1 MKSNYFVK
9 ASLLIIVVALI
20 TVIVSENSFLNSV
33 DLENEKEILRTSG
46 AGESMDAWA
55 YERAYPFDEIPVSK
69 FVAAFEAKKQQE
81 AQRSNSIV
89 GEWESLG
96 PENIGGRTLCLAF
109 HPTDPDIIFAGS
121 ASGGLWKT
129 TTQGVGRFAWEQI
142 PTGFPVLGVA
152 AIAVDQNDPD
162 IIIIG
167 TGETYGTGLAEPGTI
182 NRLTRGTYG
191 IGILKSVDGGITWSQ
206 TLQFDMNSI
215 KGVMDIE
222 INGQNSS
229 EVFAATTDGVYRS
242 VDGGD
247 TWSLVFANAN
257 CFDIEI
263 DPNNGS
269 IVYVTQGNF
278 NNGLDPNL
286 CGIFKSTN
294 GGDSF
299 TELLDP
305 GLISAWSGNAKL
317 VIDPTDSNILYASIQ
332 VSWFNTGATTP
343 AGIFKSTDAGSTW
356 ANINNQNIAQFQGW
370 YSHDIAVNPSNN
382 SEIINAGIATWK
394 STDAGINFTKKSNN
408 SWTIGEV
415 SVEVPEGG
423 DDYVH
428 SDVHA
433 VYYHPLIANKVFF
446 ATDGGVFSSV
456 DGGENFITHNG
467 GLQTTQYYAD
477 MGSSSTNPDF
487 CIAGAQ
493 DNASYIYKGEP
504 SWFRVLG
511 GDGMSASVRPDDD
524 QIVFGSSQG
533 LAIRKS
539 NNGGISF
546 FNSQPIIGNEPRAF
560 AAPYKIAPSNND
572 IMYAG
577 ASFLYK
583 NIVGGGSV
591 WNATSAQV
599 VDGSNVITKIA
610 ISPFNPDIVY
620 VATAPDPFFGT
631 LSPKVFRSVDGGQNF
646 TDLSTGLPN
655 RVCKDIEFDPTDD
668 TIIYITFSGFGSNH
682 VFKSTNSG
690 ANWSAIDNGLPDI
703 PTNTIVVDPINP
715 DDIYVGNDLGVYY
728 SENGGTSWE
737 VFSDLLP
744 EATMIYDLNVSPS
757 NRKLRIATHGRGIW
771 ERDFVNDPLSVS
783 DFSIS
788 ISKIILHPNPATNNV
803 TIEIEAN
810 NNFDIVT
817 VAVYNF
823 LGQKITSIYDGP
835 LFVGRN
841 KISWDGLNINPSG
854 SYLIV
859 IETGNTSISKT
870 LIIK

>member
-20 TVIVSENSFLNSV
+20 TVIVSENSFLEAI
-33 DLENEKEILRTSG
+33 DLENEKELIRTSG

-69 FVAAFEAKKQQE
+69 FVAAFEEKKVQE
-81 AQRSNSIV
+81 ALRSNSIE
-89 GEWESLG
+89 GEWISLG

-109 HPTDPDIIFAGS
+109 HPTNPDIIFAGS

-129 TTQGVGRFAWEQI
+129 TTQGVGRFAWEHV

-152 AIAVDQNDPD
+152 SIAIDQNDPD
-162 IIIIG
+162 IILIG
-167 TGETYGTGLAEPGTI
+167 TGETYGTGLAEPGII
-182 NRLTRGTYG
+182 NRRTRGTYG
-191 IGILKSVDGGITWSQ
+191 IGILKSTDGGITWSQ

-286 CGIFKSTN
+286 CGIFKSIN

-299 TELLDP
+299 TELLDT

-317 VIDPTDSNILYASIQ
+317 AIDPTDSDILYASIQ
-332 VSWFNTGATTP
+332 VSWDNFGSTTP
-343 AGIFKSTDAGSTW
+343 AGIYKSTDAGSTW

-382 SEIINAGIATWK
+382 SEIINAGVATWK
-394 STDAGINFTKKSNN
+394 STDAGVTFTKKSNN
-408 SWTIGEV
+408 SWTNGEV

-467 GLQTTQYYAD
+467 GLQTSQYYAD

-493 DNASYIYKGEP
+493 DNQTFIYRGGP

-560 AAPYKIAPSNND
+560 SAPYEIAPSDND

-577 ASFLYK
+577 ATFLYK
-583 NIVGGGSV
+583 NTVGGGSV
-591 WNATSAQV
+591 WNATSAQPI
-599 VDGSNVITKIA
+599 DGTNVIMKIA
-610 ISPFNPDIVY
+610 ISPFNADVIY
-620 VATAPDPFFGT
+620 VATVPDPFIGGVPHIFK
-631 LSPKVFRSVDGGQNF
+631 SIDGGQNW
-646 TDLSTGLPN
+646 TLINLNLPI
-655 RVCKDIEFDPTDD
+655 RVYKDIEIDPTNDNF
-668 TIIYITFSGFGSNH
+668 IYVTFSGFGTNH
-682 VFKSTNSG
+682 VFRSVNGG
-690 ANWSAIDNGLPDI
+690 ANWISLDNGLPDV
-703 PTNTIVVDPINP
+703 PTNTIIIDPINP
-715 DDIYVGNDLGVYY
+715 SNIYVGNDLGVYF
-728 SENGGTSWE
+728 SENNGNSWE
-737 VFSDLLP
+737 LFSEGLP
-744 EATMIYDLNVSPS
+744 DATMIYDLNISPS
-757 NRKLRIATHGRGIW
+757 NRKLRIATHGFGIW

-783 DFSIS
+783 DFSIGT
-788 ISKIILHPNPATNNV
+788 SKIILHPNPATNNV
-803 TIEIEAN
+803 TIEIEVN
-810 NNFDIVT
+810 VDFDFVSI
-817 VAVYNF
+817 AAYNI
-823 LGQKITSIYDGP
+823 LGQKIASIYNGS
-835 LFVGRN
+835 LNVGRN
-841 KISWDGLNINPSG
+841 KITWDGLNTNPTG
-854 SYLIV
+854 SYFIV
-859 IETGNTSISKT
+859 LEAGNSSVSKT